1 MHIMGHVGDIETTY
15 STDKPIPD
23 DVIEQMRKAF
33 EKCLRLIE
41 TEARGIQETEIG
53 LKMNEFKKMM
63 LILAGYSDKEIEQGN
78 FLGMTEEEL
87 AKLINEKKT
96 GAVGNGNKQQVV
108 PLSPLEEMIN
118 QGYEFVSAIPGDKAI
133 VKNTM

>member
-23 DVIEQMRKAF
+23 EVIEQMRKAF

-41 TEARGIQETEIG
+41 TEARGIQETEIDM
-53 LKMNEFKKMM
+53 KMNEFKKMM
-63 LILAGYSDKEIEQGN
+63 LILAGYSDEEIEQGN

-87 AKLINEKKT
+87 ARLINEKKT
-96 GAVGNGNKQQVV
+96 GAVGNGNK
-108 PLSPLEEMIN
+108 
-118 QGYEFVSAIPGDKAI
+118 
-133 VKNTM
+133 